1 MRILETHDLH
11 HDFNGLQVISGI
23 DLSVEQGQRHAL
35 IGPNGAGKTTLF
47 NIIMGAYVP
56 RSGRVLFRGE
66 DITGFASHRPARL
79 GISRSFQITSTFPR
93 LTAFENMRLAVL
105 ARRGVRL
112 DIFHRVRRMS
122 QVCGETES
130 VLRRVQLYDVRHQ
143 PASGLSYGQNR
154 ALELGLAM
162 AADAQLVLLD
172 EPTAGMSKE
181 ETLESI
187 ELIRDLSKGKTVVIV
202 EHDMDVVFSLADHIT
217 VLNRGRI
224 LTSGP
229 PQDVREDPRV
239 KDAYLGHDSS

>member
-11 HDFNGLQVISGI
+11 HDFDGLQVLSGI
-23 DLSVEQGQRHAL
+23 DLSVEEGQRHAL

-47 NIIMGAYVP
+47 NIIMGAYAP

-66 DITGFASHRPARL
+66 DITGFASHRLARL
-79 GISRSFQITSTFPR
+79 GIGRSFQITSTFPR
-93 LTAFENMRLAVL
+93 LTAFENMRLGVL
-105 ARRGVRL
+105 ARRGIRL
-112 DIFHRVRRMS
+112 DIFHRLQKMS
-122 QVCGETES
+122 QVSAETES
-130 VLRRVQLYDVRHQ
+130 VLRRVQLYEVRDQ

-162 AADAQLVLLD
+162 AADARLVLLD

-187 ELIRDLSKGKTVVIV
+187 ELIRDLSKGKTMVIV

>member
-23 DLSVEQGQRHAL
+23 DLSVEQGQCHAL

-66 DITGFASHRPARL
+66 EITGFASHRLARL
-79 GISRSFQITSTFPR
+79 GMSRSFQITSTFPR
-93 LTAFENMRLAVL
+93 LTAFENVRLGVL

-122 QVCGETES
+122 QICGETES
-130 VLRRVQLYDVRHQ
+130 VLRRARLYDVRHQ

-224 LTSGP
+224 LASGP
-229 PQDVREDPRV
+229 PQDVREDPGVR
-239 KDAYLGHDSS
+239 DAYLGHDSS

>member
-66 DITGFASHRPARL
+66 DITGFASHRLARL

-130 VLRRVQLYDVRHQ
+130 VLRRVHLYDVRHQ